1 MVGGTYGVDH
11 NGREDGRG
19 DGGSVGGVLGRAH
32 HRVVVRFE
40 EEADD
45 REDHDG
51 EGGHD
56 DAVR

>member
-1 MVGGTYGVDH
+1 
-11 NGREDGRG
+11 
-19 DGGSVGGVLGRAH
+19 
-32 HRVVVRFE
+32 VVVGFE

-56 DAVR
+56 DAVVRQAVRIELWGSEAISGGGCCAYHDQA